1 MADIKPVITEP
12 TRLITKAEL
21 SDYGL
26 TTLETEKQNNQTLS
40 EAGLLKLGG
49 VHPITKLR
57 MSFDVYVVSP
67 GWGSWE
73 SVTLT
78 FTDDVEV
85 SVDEIKMTYAD

>member
-12 TRLITKAEL
+12 NRLITKAEL
-21 SDYGL
+21 PSYGL
-26 TTLETEKQNNQTLS
+26 DTLETEKANNQTLS
-40 EAGLLKLGG
+40 EASL
-49 VHPITKLR
+49 TKTGIVNPVIKYR
-57 MSFDVYVVSP
+57 MSFDVYVVPP
-67 GWGSWE
+67 GWGRWE